1 VGMIIK
7 LESCE
12 SSVVVDSLIVI
23 MNRYYVISCIIDQDT
38 YEINLGNSDSYPKI
52 INLRT
57 GRVPQNQKGVLRKVL
72 YNMGYDVPTHNNFT
86 THDSIRLMYKLLNK
100 KPLNQ
105 REKNQRLYKNLP
117 SSMEINSIRVP
128 HGGQL
133 KNTRRYFWKS
143 DFTF

>member
-1 VGMIIK
+1 
-7 LESCE
+7 
-12 SSVVVDSLIVI
+12 
-23 MNRYYVISCIIDQDT
+23 MNNAINTFEYDGDT

-105 REKNQRLYKNLP
+105 REKNQRL
-117 SSMEINSIRVP
+117 
-128 HGGQL
+128 
-133 KNTRRYFWKS
+133 
-143 DFTF
+143 